1 MTDLLT
7 YGKLISSFIRKM
19 TSPEIGQFR
28 LEISTFRIILER
40 ARIENPKLVKF
51 SITDSGEIVNNLKD
65 EESSL
70 KVLSSFLQKSLDF
83 ISSLIGEE
91 LARDIISSAMKD
103 EISDLSTEVRGREIL
118 LEHIPEPFKTALI
131 DAMEKR
137 EGTSDHEEIINLF
150 QEVIQAY
157 LKDLSTHTDLSAFKL
172 KLSIMREKFT
182 LLKYVELSKDNSIKI
197 DKERWASAEQEDV
210 RMALAA
216 LFNSMVGLSTFL
228 LGKEEAVK
236 KASRVFQYYFDGKD
250 ELLEKYHLQEDI
262 LDGALNMKV
271 STGVEVLDMRMGG
284 GIPKGASILLIS
296 PSGIERDIFI
306 SNLLNKGLNNGS
318 SALMV
323 LSKEP
328 PRSIRMLLRSNGLD
342 PDELEEE
349 GRFRIVDW
357 FSWRGERIIGVER
370 DGHALKSSKILS
382 NLGIAINKGLRE
394 LTYSTTKVGI
404 IHIIGPATNIFEFN
418 QVYNFIQRLRAKFKD
433 DEMASIFLLEKDS
446 LSKDLE
452 SRIQE
457 IFDGTLEINKEMV
470 KGKFQREMVIR
481 SLSGVDFDAN
491 PLPFQI
497 RDNMIIPE
505 GSEIEDLQ
513 VPKPPK
519 KPTPIQQPRVE
530 VEETPISKDDND
542 IRLEEDLVPELPE
555 LEEMEE
561 IKEEIPETKLKVK
574 RMIKRRIK
582 EQPKGNDLI
591 DQIKTSPNEK
601 KVTPQKKVRLL
612 KRKIIRKGP
621 KNSEDR
627 VTIDPDLEGMD
638 LGFKKNDPKEVLYEA
653 LENIDELLENEDIFS
668 SSEKKKKTLN

>member
-51 SITDSGEIVNNLKD
+51 SITDNGEVVNNLKD

-91 LARDIISSAMKD
+91 LARDIISSAMRD
-103 EISDLSTEVRGREIL
+103 EILELSTEVRGREVL

-131 DAMEKR
+131 EAMEKG

-182 LLKYVELSKDNSIKI
+182 LLKYVVLSKDNSIKI
-197 DKERWASAEQEDV
+197 DKDRWSSAENEDV
-210 RMALAA
+210 RRALAA

-236 KASRVFQYYFDGKD
+236 KASRVFRYYFDGKD

-271 STGVEVLDMRMGG
+271 STGVEVLDKRMGG
-284 GIPKGASILLIS
+284 GIPKGSSILLIS

-306 SNLLNKGLNNGS
+306 SSLLNKGLNNGS

-342 PDELEEE
+342 PDELEEG

-394 LTYSTTKVGI
+394 LTYSNTKVGI
-404 IHIIGPATNIFEFN
+404 VHIIGPATNIFEFN

-446 LSKDLE
+446 LNKDLE

-457 IFDGTLEINKEMV
+457 IFDGTLEINKEIV

-497 RDNMIIPE
+497 KDNMIIPE
-505 GSEIEDLQ
+505 GIEIEDIK
-513 VPKPPK
+513 VPGPP
-519 KPTPIQQPRVE
+519 E
-530 VEETPISKDDND
+530 G
-542 IRLEEDLVPELPE
+542 
-555 LEEMEE
+555 
-561 IKEEIPETKLKVK
+561 IKSYSLASG
-574 RMIKRRIK
+574 R
-582 EQPKGNDLI
+582 G
-591 DQIKTSPNEK
+591 
-601 KVTPQKKVRLL
+601 
-612 KRKIIRKGP
+612 
-621 KNSEDR
+621 
-627 VTIDPDLEGMD
+627 
-638 LGFKKNDPKEVLYEA
+638 
-653 LENIDELLENEDIFS
+653 
-668 SSEKKKKTLN
+668 